1 MVANHFLLTLEHIV
15 LGFTALFSKMGMDSQ
30 TSWLGACVWVRIMWV
45 RSDFCMDVSNAHCAG
60 VALHQTPMD
69 AFCLQ
74 AMTASSALLASD

>member
-15 LGFTALFSKMGMDSQ
+15 LGFTAMFSNMGMDSQ
-30 TSWLGACVWVRIMWV
+30 TSWLGACVWVR
-45 RSDFCMDVSNAHCAG
+45 SDFCMDVSNVHRAG

-74 AMTASSALLASD
+74 AMTVSSALLASD